1 MADRRRLEEPA
12 SLLLPTTMAYPVA
25 PFVFHVNSC
34 VGSCMVQPWLL
45 RKMSED
51 DLRFWME
58 ALPAEQPTGNMMR
71 WMAVFDTPCSRACC
85 FSEDCACIRC
95 NACGGSFTNVANR
108 HSRRFTC
115 MDCPLVA
122 VVAMEK
128 PEPGKAYSVPQTTL
142 CTDCFQSLA
151 VPHEHDQRFCL
162 VDEIGRHSMVTRPV
176 SRSEKVPVTADRLR
190 VAKIDGDC
198 CCCCEPFCESS
209 PAVYPLGC
217 QAIPGHSISVKDK
230 KLGVRDLEVF
240 YCSGCYL
247 QTLKQGDEDEP
258 MAFLD
263 ELRCLLCKHAT
274 EMEAWRSEF
283 MAELSACENLDVTMR
298 ALHQLHPQPWIRS
311 VMVDCAAAV
320 RAHGA
325 AAEVTT

>member
-1 MADRRRLEEPA
+1 
-12 SLLLPTTMAYPVA
+12 MAYPVA

-51 DLRFWME
+51 DLRSWME

-115 MDCPLVA
+115 MDCPLVT

-128 PEPGKAYSVPQTTL
+128 PEPGKEYSVPQTTL

-176 SRSEKVPVTADRLR
+176 SCSEKVAVTADRLR

-217 QAIPGHSISVKDK
+217 QAIPGHSISVKDNMK
-230 KLGVRDLEVF
+230 NWRDTNGRFEGPVAH
-240 YCSGCYL
+240 
-247 QTLKQGDEDEP
+247 E
-258 MAFLD
+258 MHRAFNRMW
-263 ELRCLLCKHAT
+263 E
-274 EMEAWRSEF
+274 
-283 MAELSACENLDVTMR
+283 R
-298 ALHQLHPQPWIRS
+298 ALKLH
-311 VMVDCAAAV
+311 
-320 RAHGA
+320 
-325 AAEVTT
+325 